1 MAVSIGKK
9 RRAENSGG
17 EKREQLDVPRPRKRR
32 KQQKPSIGKEVV
44 RSLSLPLL
52 GSRLIKPLLTKQ
64 TQPRQKVVQPPT
76 LPRTVQRPMLPDT
89 ETGQTRPQLRV
100 ERVAP
105 FPQNLDTTLGRKERE
120 QSNFGRLKPQT
131 EVRGRR
137 REPNPLGI
145 AETIPIAPTAKAPTN
160 RSRRLKQE
168 SITPSPQN
176 QKNRTSRQRQK
187 NGPFVYIIRLLIL
200 GIGIGAIAG
209 TLISAINPA
218 TQAKA
223 KGAPQAQIQEIP
235 QPTNSYSALALTQEI
250 QPLKTQIQSLG
261 AQNSKLQPGVFIVDL
276 ENGSYIDLDGTVSF
290 ASASTIKLPILVA
303 FFQDVDTGKTRL
315 DELLTMKPEMIAD
328 GSGDMQYKKPG
339 TQYTA
344 LEVATKMMI
353 ISDNT
358 ATNMLIDRLGGAES
372 LNQRF
377 RSWGLTNTIIRNR
390 LPDIEGTNTT
400 TPRELASLMSILH
413 KGELVSLQAR
423 ARMMDIMQRNE
434 INSLLPKGLGSGA
447 TIAHKTGNIGS
458 LSADVGLVD
467 TPSGKRY
474 LISVMVKRPH
484 NDANAEELIRKI
496 SKTTYTYFT
505 QSPVR
510 PNPSSTPSRTSRNFS
525 REIAYRNPLN

>member
-9 RRAENSGG
+9 RKPDNSGG
-17 EKREQLDVPRPRKRR
+17 EKRETINGSQPRKRR
-32 KQQKPSIGKEVV
+32 KQQKQTIGQEVK

-52 GSRLIKPLLTKQ
+52 GLTKSLVTKQ
-64 TQPRQKVVQPPT
+64 PQPRQKIAQPPT
-76 LPRTVQRPMLPDT
+76 LPRTVQRQIPPDA
-89 ETGQTRPQLRV
+89 EIGAKISQFRG
-100 ERVAP
+100 ERVTQ
-105 FPQNLDTTLGRKERE
+105 FPQNAKELE
-120 QSNFGRLKPQT
+120 PSNFGRFKPQT
-131 EVRGRR
+131 DVRGRR
-137 REPNPLGI
+137 REANPTRMT
-145 AETIPIAPTAKAPTN
+145 ETTPVAPSAKAPTN
-160 RSRRLKQE
+160 RTRRAKQDFG
-168 SITPSPQN
+168 TPSSQS

-200 GIGIGAIAG
+200 GIGMGAIAG

-218 TQAKA
+218 TPAKA
-223 KGAPQAQIQEIP
+223 KDASPTQIQESS
-235 QPTNSYSALALTQEI
+235 QPTSSSSALPLTQEI
-250 QPLKTQIQSLG
+250 QPLKTQIQSLTT
-261 AQNSKLQPGVFIVDL
+261 QNSKLKPGVFIVDL
-276 ENGSYIDLDGTVSF
+276 DNGSYLDLDGTVSF
-290 ASASTIKLPILVA
+290 ASASTIKVPILVA
-303 FFQDVDTGKTRL
+303 FFQDVDAGKIRL
-315 DELLTMKPEMIAD
+315 DELLTMKSEMIAD

-344 LEVATKMMI
+344 LEVATKMII

-358 ATNMLIDRLGGAES
+358 ATNMLIERLGGAEE

-377 RSWGLTNTIIRNR
+377 RSWGLMHTAIRNR

-434 INSLLPKGLGSGA
+434 INTLLPKGLGTGA

-458 LSADVGLVD
+458 LSADAGLVD

-484 NDANAEELIRKI
+484 NDATAEELIRKI
-496 SKTTYTYFT
+496 SRTTYTYFT
-505 QSPVR
+505 QSSVR
-510 PNPSSTPSRTSRNFS
+510 PNPTSTPSRTSRNFS
-525 REIAYRNPLN
+525 REIAYGKPMN

>member
-9 RRAENSGG
+9 RKPDNSGG
-17 EKREQLDVPRPRKRR
+17 EKREIVNASRPPKRR
-32 KQQKPSIGKEVV
+32 KQQKPTIVQEVK

-52 GSRLIKPLLTKQ
+52 GLTKSLATKQ
-64 TQPRQKVVQPPT
+64 PQPRQKIAQPPI
-76 LPRTVQRPMLPDT
+76 LPRTVQRHIQPDA
-89 ETGQTRPQLRV
+89 EIKPKNSQLRR
-100 ERVAP
+100 ERLTQ
-105 FPQNLDTTLGRKERE
+105 FPQNG
-120 QSNFGRLKPQT
+120 
-131 EVRGRR
+131 
-137 REPNPLGI
+137 
-145 AETIPIAPTAKAPTN
+145 
-160 RSRRLKQE
+160 RLKQE
-168 SITPSPQN
+168 TEAGVRRREANPTRITETIPVSLPSQAAINRARRAKQDISIPSPQI
-176 QKNRTSRQRQK
+176 QKNRTFRPRKK
-187 NGPFVYIIRLLIL
+187 NSPLVYIIRLLIL
-200 GIGIGAIAG
+200 GIGMGAIAG

-218 TQAKA
+218 TPAKA
-223 KGAPQAQIQEIP
+223 KDASTTQIQESP
-235 QPTNSYSALALTQEI
+235 QSTSSSSTLPLTQEI
-250 QPLKTQIQSLG
+250 QPLKTQIQSL
-261 AQNSKLQPGVFIVDL
+261 ATQNSKLQPGVFIVDL
-276 ENGSYIDLDGTVSF
+276 DNGSYIDLDSTVSF

-303 FFQDVDTGKTRL
+303 FFQDVDAGKIRL
-315 DELLTMKPEMIAD
+315 DEMLTMKPEMIAD

-344 LEVATKMMI
+344 LEVATKMII

-358 ATNMLIDRLGGAES
+358 GTNMLIERLGGAES

-377 RSWGLTNTIIRNR
+377 RSWGLTHTVIRNR

-400 TPRELASLMSILH
+400 TPRELASLLSILH

-434 INSLLPKGLGSGA
+434 INSLLPKGLGTGA

-458 LSADVGLVD
+458 LSADAGLVE

-496 SKTTYTYFT
+496 SKTAYTYFT
-505 QSPVR
+505 QFSVR

-525 REIAYRNPLN
+525 REIASKNPLN